1 MSDCGFVVAIS
12 AGRAPRTDNDVI
24 ALRHMRQ
31 KVGYMLYGHSEV
43 GVAHKAVFA
52 GGGQHAAPHRR
63 AFAAVRDALQPKAV
77 ALRHPVRHNRR
88 RGVDA
93 AVIYYDYLPG
103 IGLRD

>member
-1 MSDCGFVVAIS
+1 MSDCGFVVAVS
-12 AGRAPRTDNDVI
+12 ARRPPRSDNDVI

-31 KVGYMLYGHSEV
+31 EIRYMLYGHSEV

-52 GGGQHAAPHRR
+52 GGGQHAMPHRR
-63 AFAAVRDALQPKAV
+63 ALAAVRDALQAKAV
-77 ALRHPVRHNRR
+77 ALRHPVGHNRR

-103 IGLRD
+103 VGLFG